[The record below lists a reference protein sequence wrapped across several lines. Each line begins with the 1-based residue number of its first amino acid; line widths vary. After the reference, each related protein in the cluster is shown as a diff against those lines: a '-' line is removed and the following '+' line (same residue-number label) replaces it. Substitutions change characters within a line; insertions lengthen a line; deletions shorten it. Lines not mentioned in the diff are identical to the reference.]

1 MFEYT
6 EAQGQRRPPMQRSY
20 TSGAPANY
28 ALSYPDGPSHSRS
41 NSLDVSS
48 GSWPA
53 QWEQSQGP
61 SGSSSSASWLVS
73 PSNVFTHPRSAPTFD
88 PVSLNISSPPTPASN
103 APSATSP
110 SQELEQL
117 RQRARELEIINQF
130 ATARVE
136 ELEKERALY
145 RQRGIDGTP
154 PITPDLAAEWEA
166 RTEARKRQYCSPNR
180 AGNACK
186 YIDLFGSAPPAPLP
200 PLSAPPEKAP
210 FTDIFGQC
218 VHGTI
223 HGVSVAHTQHL
234 NCGCTFNEALF
245 EQALAAHGVGSY
257 YPGES
262 VRMDPALRTPLL
274 KLLEW
279 RYGYRDGDFDR
290 DPVTGQW
297 ITQWGSCGVGC
308 RGTKRTR
315 EGFVTGENE
324 RGAHGHSRRHYQGNG
339 GGAMG
344 EEGTRCIFIRG
355 EDASFCLSG
364 Q

>member
-61 SGSSSSASWLVS
+61 SGSSSSASWLGKYIIPGHGS
-73 PSNVFTHPRSAPTFD
+73 DPHPPCTQSLHLMSLPIPD
-88 PVSLNISSPPTPASN
+88 PRQLLTL
-103 APSATSP
+103 P

-210 FTDIFGQC
+210 FTDVFGQC
-218 VHGTI
+218 AWHD
-223 HGVSVAHTQHL
+223 SRRERRAYPARMAPPNHL

-262 VRMDPALRTPLL
+262 VRRISVSVGHLSHGPSPTYPLL

-297 ITQWGSCGVGC
+297 ITQA
-308 RGTKRTR
+308 R
-315 EGFVTGENE
+315 EEKKE
-324 RGAHGHSRRHYQGNG
+324 
-339 GGAMG
+339 
-344 EEGTRCIFIRG
+344 
-355 EDASFCLSG
+355 
-364 Q
+364 

>member
-1 MFEYT
+1 MDGERLLARGNTQRPIVSKTRSRRSAESNGTQKLEKLVFGKLALHSSLPLMFEYT

-20 TSGAPANY
+20 TSGAAANY

-41 NSLDVSS
+41 NSLDVNS

-61 SGSSSSASWLVS
+61 SGSNSSASWLVS
-73 PSNVFTHPRSAPTFD
+73 PSNVFTHPRSAPSFD
-88 PVSLNISSPPTPASN
+88 PISLNISSPPTPASTV
-103 APSATSP
+103 PSATSP

-136 ELEKERALY
+136 ELEKERAVY
-145 RQRGIDGTP
+145 RQRSVDGTP
-154 PITPDLAAEWEA
+154 PMTPEFAAEWEA

-180 AGNACK
+180 AGNA
-186 YIDLFGSAPPAPLP
+186 Y
-200 PLSAPPEKAP
+200 
-210 FTDIFGQC
+210 
-218 VHGTI
+218 
-223 HGVSVAHTQHL
+223 L

-290 DPVTGQW
+290 DPVSGQW
-297 ITQWGSCGVGC
+297 INQP
-308 RGTKRTR
+308 R
-315 EGFVTGENE
+315 EEKKE
-324 RGAHGHSRRHYQGNG
+324 
-339 GGAMG
+339 
-344 EEGTRCIFIRG
+344 
-355 EDASFCLSG
+355 
-364 Q
+364 